1 MTAAMALVIYAMAAG
16 TLGARLLAN
25 ARWVAH
31 APRSG
36 IVAWQALSTS
46 VVLALPLAA
55 LAAAL
60 PFLPLRFLLAD
71 ALGAHTI
78 TIVEH
83 YNTPLGIWPGVVGLA
98 VAGAC
103 TGLLVIST
111 GRWLRV
117 VSRARRAQREG
128 LHFVGRPHPEGFTVV
143 EDRRPLVYCLPGGV
157 GTVVFTS
164 GALDM
169 LSARE
174 RLLVLGHEHRHLR
187 ARHDIAL
194 AHSGALTRAFPRVPF
209 FEQAHEHI
217 AVLVEMAADDAATND
232 ADRRSLARALV
243 TLGSGTRPEA
253 ALSATGTAAV
263 QRVLRLTDTPPSAR
277 RGRGALV
284 GIVALVLLS
293 LPVAIALAP
302 ALEAAARDC
311 CRVSAIDHVPV
322 GHATD
327 GPSLH
332 DTTRGRRSAAA

>member
-98 VAGAC
+98 VAG
-103 TGLLVIST
+103 GLLVIST

-143 EDRRPLVYCLPGGV
+143 EDQRPLVYCLPGGV

-302 ALEAAARDC
+302 ALLQGLGNRPCAGRSCNRWPVVAR
-311 CRVSAIDHVPV
+311 H
-322 GHATD
+322 
-327 GPSLH
+327 PS
-332 DTTRGRRSAAA
+332 RS